1 MVEEDVIK
9 RTSVGSK
16 KLLKMKTSLV
26 YYSIHKLAN
35 KKELLKDIKTYI
47 KINNKNEFIKQ

>member
-16 KLLKMKTSLV
+16 KLLNMKTSLV
-26 YYSIHKLAN
+26 YYSIHSNTQEA
-35 KKELLKDIKTYI
+35 KELHKELIK
-47 KINNKNEFIKQ
+47 E

>member
-26 YYSIHKLAN
+26 YYSIHKLTN